1 MADEK
6 ETQEMKPVAISLLLT
21 CALSGCAQA
30 PLLPVVPVASTL
42 DESAITARIK
52 TRCPETDKK
61 DLAELQQRPKRPS
74 GDKAVDKAEVR
85 GWIDRIEAS
94 HTRTA
99 AAGMRIAADYER
111 CRQGATAPPPAGT

>member
-1 MADEK
+1 MADKK
-6 ETQEMKPVAISLLLT
+6 ETQKMKQLATALLVAW
-21 CALSGCAQA
+21 ALYGCAQA
-30 PLLPVVPVASTL
+30 PLPPVVPVASTL

-61 DLAELQQRPKRPS
+61 DLAELQQRPKRPA

-94 HTRTA
+94 QSRTA

-111 CRQGATAPPPAGT
+111 CRQGAVAPPPAGT